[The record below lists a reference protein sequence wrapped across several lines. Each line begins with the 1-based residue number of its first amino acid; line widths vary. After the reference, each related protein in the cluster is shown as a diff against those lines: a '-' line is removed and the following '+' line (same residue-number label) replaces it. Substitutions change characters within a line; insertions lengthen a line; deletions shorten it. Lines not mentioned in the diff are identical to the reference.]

1 MDSTLK
7 AATRAVGRYGRSRL
21 RGTFTHPAPPQ
32 PVGEHPYRAKL
43 ELTYHCNLRCGFCYT
58 DSPRRTIERTPEL
71 DDEDWRRIVGESLEL
86 GIGEAV
92 ITGGEPLL
100 RRGLALDA
108 IERIDAAGV
117 DRIVLNTNGWFIDD
131 AEAARLARA
140 GSLHVHV
147 SIDGPTPE
155 LHDASRGVPGSWRRA
170 VRAVDLL
177 LARGARVRVLHV
189 ITPQNEHALPEF
201 LDAMWSLGVRDL
213 SLTPVVPVGAAARSG
228 GWTVNRL
235 RMYRQVRAFVLRTG
249 EEARVTLEN
258 GFAGKLTTPSHTPTS
273 FMIRPNGAFL
283 ADSNHP
289 FSFGNAGTQ
298 PVAECWEALR
308 EGWMDERVRRWIDRV
323 PRNRRIPEMDLVPY
337 RDDEVAIAGPSE
349 IVRGRPAASVE
360 QALEILAKK
369 SPPPP
374 SDGVGDIHAA
384 RAHVRELALAR
395 GPGPS
400 P

>member
-1 MDSTLK
+1 
-7 AATRAVGRYGRSRL
+7 
-21 RGTFTHPAPPQ
+21 
-32 PVGEHPYRAKL
+32 VGERPYRAKL

-58 DSPRRTIERTPEL
+58 DSPRRTLERTAEL
-71 DDEDWRRIVGESLEL
+71 DDDAWRRIVGESLEL

-100 RRGLALDA
+100 RREVALEA

-131 AEAARLARA
+131 AVADSLARA
-140 GSLHVHV
+140 KSLHVHV

-155 LHDASRGVPGSWRRA
+155 LHDAARGVPGSWRRA
-170 VRAVDLL
+170 VRAADLL

-189 ITPQNEHALPEF
+189 ITPQNQHALPEF

-213 SLTPVVPVGAAARSG
+213 SLTPVVPVGAASRSG

-235 RMYRQVRAFVLRTG
+235 RMYRQVRSFVLRTG
-249 EEARVTLEN
+249 GEARVTLEN
-258 GFAGKLTTPSHTPTS
+258 GFAGRLTTRNHTPTS

-289 FSFGNAGTQ
+289 FSFGDAGAQ
-298 PVAECWEALR
+298 PLAECWEALR
-308 EGWMDERVRRWIDRV
+308 EGWTDERVRRWIDRV
-323 PRNRRIPEMDLVPY
+323 PRNRRIPQMELVPY
-337 RDDEVAIAGPSE
+337 RDDEVAVAGHGE
-349 IVRGRPAASVE
+349 IVRGRPTAQVE
-360 QALEILAKK
+360 HALEILAKK
-369 SPPPP
+369 SPAPPE
-374 SDGVGDIHAA
+374 DGVGDLDAA

-395 GPGPS
+395 GAGS
-400 P
+400 PAG